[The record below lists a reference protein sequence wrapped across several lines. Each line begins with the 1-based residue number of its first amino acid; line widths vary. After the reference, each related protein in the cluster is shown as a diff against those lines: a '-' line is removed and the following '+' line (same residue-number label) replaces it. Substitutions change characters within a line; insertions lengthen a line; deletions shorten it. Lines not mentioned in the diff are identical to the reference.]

1 MTVEEYREYK
11 EDWNIPLT
19 EDMEEIE
26 RKQKVTRATLAVAEA
41 VYKAID
47 NLEEDERK
55 PSSKIQSQR
64 QLRKKM
70 TMKCQRLKALKPKS
84 PKKRNMA
91 TTRMS
96 FSLTMNTQSYRR
108 NILTLMKSFGF

>member
-1 MTVEEYREYK
+1 MTVEEYRNYK

-41 VYKAID
+41 VYRAID

-55 PSSKIQSQR
+55 
-64 QLRKKM
+64 
-70 TMKCQRLKALKPKS
+70 ALYDDYDDLYD
-84 PKKRNMA
+84 M
-91 TTRMS
+91 
-96 FSLTMNTQSYRR
+96 
-108 NILTLMKSFGF
+108 ILEKLGE

>member
-1 MTVEEYREYK
+1 MTVDEYRYLK

-26 RKQKVTRATLAVAEA
+26 RKQKVKRATWAVAEA

-55 PSSKIQSQR
+55 
-64 QLRKKM
+64 
-70 TMKCQRLKALKPKS
+70 ALYDDCDDLYD
-84 PKKRNMA
+84 M
-91 TTRMS
+91 
-96 FSLTMNTQSYRR
+96 
-108 NILTLMKSFGF
+108 ILEKLGE